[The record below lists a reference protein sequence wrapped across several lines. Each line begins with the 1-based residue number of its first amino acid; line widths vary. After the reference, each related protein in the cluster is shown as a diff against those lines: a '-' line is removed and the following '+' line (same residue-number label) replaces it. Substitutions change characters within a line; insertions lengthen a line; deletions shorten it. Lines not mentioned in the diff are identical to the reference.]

1 MGVNVLLVCLCLMAM
16 FAPCP
21 CKTDSW
27 SWKDCS
33 GKDDAMKILK
43 VNLSKNTGDF
53 NVSYSLGEKYISHAE
68 TCC

>member
-1 MGVNVLLVCLCLMAM
+1 MFTGHQLCYLA
-16 FAPCP
+16 
-21 CKTDSW
+21 
-27 SWKDCS
+27 